1 MTQRAFRLAYDGA
14 PFHGFQRQ
22 PDVPTVEDALFSAL
36 RELGIPEDE
45 PAAYSAAGRTDAGVS
60 AAAQTV
66 TFECPGWCDPAA
78 LNSELPDSIRAWA
91 SADVTD
97 FHATYD
103 AREREYVYFLAAPDF
118 DDTGAFEAATRLSGE
133 HDFHNLTPDE
143 TGTVRDVSI
152 DLERDGAFL
161 VVAVRAGGFPRQLVR
176 RLLSLLRAVASG
188 AAPRASRRPPPT
200 ASSASRRS
208 TAPRASRRPTPTRSC
223 SRTWP
228 TTSSSRSIRAARAQ
242 PESSSTIGDG
252 STRYGRGSPARSRTR
267 FRPAPLASDSG
278 TEPRSDLIRYGLFVE
293 G

>member
-36 RELGIPEDE
+36 RELGIREDE

-161 VVAVRAGGFPRQLVR
+161 VVAVQAGGFPRQLVR

-188 AAPRASRRPPPT
+188 AAPPSKVDRVLGAEAIDGPEGVPPAPAHPLVLADVAYDIEFAVDPGGAGTAREQFNDRRREH
-200 ASSASRRS
+200 AV
-208 TAPRASRRPTPTRSC
+208 
-223 SRTWP
+223 
-228 TTSSSRSIRAARAQ
+228 
-242 PESSSTIGDG
+242 
-252 STRYGRGSPARSRTR
+252 RSRVAGAIADAV
-267 FRPAPLASDSG
+267 PPGAAG
-278 TEPRSDLIRYGLFVE
+278 E
-293 G
+293 